1 MLLAHPRFFALLLVL
16 GASASVLAQSGNLLK
31 NSGAEE
37 GAQHWRPYGDARVEG
52 CEPGNACFALR
63 QGGYFIQNAVIPEEA
78 VGQYALLVGRASFAG
93 DSNLG
98 RGGPYLYGYMMNAGG
113 PFFGRIYSYL
123 SGQQMSGRSE
133 LPGKWQTLWGVFKI
147 KPGTATLAFFL
158 RTANIGDK
166 GGNGVARFDDLAL
179 YIFPTEESARAA
191 ALNGQPNTQTTSQKS
206 LTSKCT
212 LLRKDLS
219 SFHRVR
225 LDMSL
230 AAVAAQFPGSKLRQQ
245 SGGRVSTLLIEAVPV
260 SNQDLRDV
268 KRVYARFYEDR
279 LFLLQVEYLSP
290 AFKNVDE
297 FIRES
302 GVPLG
307 LPPVE
312 NWEDVDGIATNSKYI
327 LCDGAEV
334 RFYAA
339 PANSGNLNNISLVD
353 TRIEKRLQ
361 DDNLSKQNAKP

>member
-1 MLLAHPRFFALLLVL
+1 VSLRHPRFFALLLVL

-37 GAQHWRPYGDARVEG
+37 GAQHWRPYGDAKVEG
-52 CEPGNACFALR
+52 CEPGNPCFVLR

-78 VGQYALLVGRASFAG
+78 AGQYALLVGRASFEG
-93 DSNLG
+93 DAS
-98 RGGPYLYGYMMNAGG
+98 RGYPYLYGYMMNAGG
-113 PFFGRIYSYL
+113 PSFGRIYSYL
-123 SGQQMSGRSE
+123 SGQQMSGSSE
-133 LPGKWQTLWGVFKI
+133 SSAKWQTLWGVFKI

-158 RTANIGDK
+158 RTANIGGK
-166 GGNGVARFDDLAL
+166 TGNGVTKFDDLAL

-191 ALNGQPNTQTTSQKS
+191 ALNGPMTTQSTAQKS
-206 LTSKCT
+206 QTSKCT
-212 LLRKDLS
+212 LSRKELS
-219 SFHRVR
+219 SIHRVR
-225 LDMSL
+225 LDMSS

-245 SGGRVSTLLIEAVPV
+245 SGDRVSILLIDAIPV

-279 LFLLQVEYLSP
+279 LFLVQVEYLAP
-290 AFKNVDE
+290 QFKNVDE

-307 LPPVE
+307 LPAAE

-339 PANSGNLNNISLVD
+339 PANSENLNNISLVD

-361 DDNLSKQNAKP
+361 DDYRSKQNAKQ